1 MRPFEQEFYNKM
13 QAIPSWNPKGWTWR
27 ATALTWHPAQRHAG
41 VTDRQGDCA
50 FSHLGDC
57 IHLDNTTN

>member
-27 ATALTWHPAQRHAG
+27 ATALC
-41 VTDRQGDCA
+41 DCD